1 MARFSIFMLG
11 ESQITV
17 SGGQQLDGV
26 TQGDGSHLVGQ
37 TLTLNSNA
45 WTEVEIR
52 DNDTN
57 FSDNDSNQ
65 RLDGSQNIDGT
76 TYGNNTRVEAEYGLT
91 VADGTSFWQ
100 MVGFNVNNSSPSYAT
115 IEGLAFVGDPGDFP
129 PVGTP
134 LTVVD
139 AQEGPSFSADDYVTP
154 ICFTRG
160 TWIKTATDIQRIEKI
175 KVGDLIWTLDHG
187 SQPVKWIGSRSVIAA
202 GRFAPVE
209 IPNGILGA
217 DSPVQVSQQHRL
229 LISDPAAELQY
240 GTTQVFSPAIALV
253 DAGLARIVPAKTVEY
268 FHILLENHDII
279 KANGVA
285 SESLYITQ
293 SAHGD
298 DPDALFFPELNTET
312 HPQHRLAR
320 PTLRRQEACA
330 LLYELTKIDRAIPLR
345 HSA

>member
-37 TLTLNSNA
+37 TITLNSNA

-57 FSDNDSNQ
+57 FGDNDGTQ

-91 VADGTSFWQ
+91 VTDGVNFWQ
-100 MVGFNVNNSSPSYAT
+100 MVGFNVVNSSPSYAT
-115 IEGLAFVGDPGDFP
+115 VEGLAFVGDPGDFP

-134 LTVVD
+134 LYVYD
-139 AQEGPSFSADDYVTP
+139 AQEGPNFSVDDYVTP
-154 ICFTRG
+154 ICYTRG

-175 KVGDLIWTLDHG
+175 NVGDLVWTLDHG
-187 SQPVKWIGSRSVIAA
+187 PQSVKWIGSRTVIAT

-209 IPNGILGA
+209 IPPGVLGA
-217 DSPVQVSQQHRL
+217 DSPVQVSQQHRV
-229 LISDPAAELQY
+229 LITDPAAELQY

-253 DAGLARIVPAKTVEY
+253 DAGLARIVPAKSVEY

-279 KANGVA
+279 KANGVT
-285 SESLYITQ
+285 SESLFMDDN
-293 SAHGD
+293 ALAD
-298 DPDALFFPELNTET
+298 DPDALFFPGLNVGP
-312 HPQHRLAR
+312 HPKHRLAR
-320 PTLRRQEACA
+320 PTLRRQEASA
-330 LLYELTKIDRAIPLR
+330 LLCELTKIDRAIPLR

>member
-11 ESQITV
+11 ESQISV

-37 TLTLNSNA
+37 TITLNSNA

-52 DNDTN
+52 DNDRT

-65 RLDGSQNIDGT
+65 RLAGAQNIDGT

-91 VADGTSFWQ
+91 VTDGTNFWQ

-115 IEGLAFVGDPGDFP
+115 IEGLAFVGDPGSFP
-129 PVGTP
+129 PIGTP

-139 AQEGPSFSADDYVTP
+139 AQEGPSFHSDDYVTP
-154 ICFTRG
+154 ICYTRG

-175 KVGDLIWTLDHG
+175 NVGDLIWTLDHG
-187 SQPVKWIGSRSVIAA
+187 PQPVKWIGSRSVIAA

-209 IPNGILGA
+209 IPTGILGA
-217 DSPVQVSQQHRL
+217 DSPVQVSQQHRV
-229 LISDPAAELQY
+229 LISDSAAELQY

-253 DAGLARIVPAKTVEY
+253 DAGLARIVPAKSVEY

-279 KANGVA
+279 KANGVT
-285 SESLYITQ
+285 SESLFLDDN
-293 SAHGD
+293 AHPD
-298 DPDALFFPELNTET
+298 DPDTLFFPDLNVGP
-312 HPQHRLAR
+312 HPKHRLAR
-320 PTLRRQEACA
+320 PTLRRQEASA
-330 LLYELTKIDRAIPLR
+330 LLCELTKIDRAIPLR